1 MRISSREKCQR
12 SNFNKDMFAVFQII
26 ILTVPSMYVVV
37 YFALWQNLVTRL
49 DLSLGI
55 IMLHIQGT

>member
-1 MRISSREKCQR
+1 
-12 SNFNKDMFAVFQII
+12 MFAVFQII
-26 ILTVPSMYVVV
+26 ILTVPSMYAVA